1 MMGRMIQSGLLV
13 IGLSITTVSA
23 AVIEGVRFAD
33 RVTVQDA
40 SLRLYGVGLLR
51 YRIVIKA
58 YVGTL
63 YLGDDARG
71 SDVMSDVPKRLEL
84 EYFWSIP
91 AEDFGRAAW
100 AILRD
105 NFSPEELKPLEE
117 RIERL
122 NGWYVDVKP
131 GDRYS
136 LTYVPGWG
144 TELAHNGQPL
154 GRIEGDD
161 FARIYYAIWLGERPA
176 NKSFR
181 DQLISGRK

>member
-1 MMGRMIQSGLLV
+1 MQRFLCACLLSTGLW
-13 IGLSITTVSA
+13 LSTASA
-23 AVIEGVRFAD
+23 SVIEGVRFAD

-58 YVGTL
+58 YVGAL
-63 YLGDDARG
+63 YLGESVRG
-71 SDVMSDVPKRLEL
+71 AQVLSDVPKRLEL

-105 NFSPEELKPLEE
+105 NFPPDELKPLEE
-117 RIERL
+117 RIERI
-122 NGWYVDVKP
+122 NRWYVDVNP